1 MSYTTDSERLYSAP
15 QIKVIVMESSAIMNN
30 TSEIPSPEEEEL
42 AD

>member
-15 QIKVIVMESSAIMNN
+15 QIKVIVMESSAIMNSSN
-30 TSEIPSPEEEEL
+30 PPEEEEL

>member
-15 QIKVIVMESSAIMNN
+15 QIKVIVMSSPAIMYISNI
-30 TSEIPSPEEEEL
+30 TPEEEEL

>member
-15 QIKVIVMESSAIMNN
+15 QIKVIVMPSLAIMNGS
-30 TSEIPSPEEEEL
+30 TDRPFPEEEEL